1 VNLKTAAR
9 RLGVHYQTAYRWVR
23 SGQLLAVKV
32 GSGYEISEWA
42 LERFEAQR
50 AATER
55 LPTTSA
61 ERSSVAAPAPTTP
74 ASLLPVLDRMIDE
87 ITVDANA
94 LENRAAHMLAEA
106 LGDTVIIYRRVRE
119 NELEVVHV
127 AHHNPQAQ
135 VLATTLARDPRTVNS
150 FAYRTFRAGTSVFVP
165 QVPQRELRRCLDPEL
180 HEYLDA
186 LGCYILISVPIGTE
200 GALLATR
207 DLPGRPYSQQDVVLM
222 ESVAARVLFGTARA
236 ERGAY
241 ARDTRRRVVRALT
254 ASTDRDGTPP
264 DAAVLDE
271 LLGCALE
278 HDPQAVVAVLD
289 LDLRHLVCTKAYGE
303 LLGEDRRS
311 VLCTPLSLYV
321 HERAGLDDLL
331 DPLRCG
337 ELDYR
342 GRIVG
347 LAGHRGRIAL
357 HVAMLRTPDATPWG
371 FVVVAHAAAEPVL
384 ATPGA

>member
-1 VNLKTAAR
+1 MNLKTAAR

-55 LPTTSA
+55 VPEATAVSASPQLVITT
-61 ERSSVAAPAPTTP
+61 AASTLRT
-74 ASLLPVLDRMIDE
+74 LDRMIDE
-87 ITVDANA
+87 VTVDAIA
-94 LENRAAHMLAEA
+94 VANRAAHLLAEV
-106 LGDTVIIYRRVRE
+106 LGDTVIVYERTATS
-119 NELEVVHV
+119 ELEVVHV
-127 AHHNPQAQ
+127 AHRDPEAE

-150 FAYRTFRAGTSVFVP
+150 FVYRTFRAGKSVFVP

-186 LGCYILISVPIGTE
+186 LGCYSLISVPIGTD

-207 DLPGRPYSQQDVVLM
+207 DVPGRPYTQEDVAFM
-222 ESVAARVLFGTARA
+222 ESIAARVLLGRVRA

-254 ASTDRDGTPP
+254 AAANADGTPP
-264 DAAVLDE
+264 DAAFLEE
-271 LLGCALE
+271 LLGTALD

-289 LDLRHLVCTKAYGE
+289 LGLRHLVCTKAYSE
-303 LLGEDRRS
+303 LLGEDRRT

-321 HERAGLDDLL
+321 REGTALDDLL
-331 DPLRCG
+331 DPLRSG

-342 GRIVG
+342 GRIIE
-347 LAGHRGRIAL
+347 LAGGRGRAEL

-371 FVVVAHAAAEPVL
+371 FVVVAHAAAEPAF
-384 ATPGA
+384 ATSE

>member
-61 ERSSVAAPAPTTP
+61 ERTAVAPTPVT
-74 ASLLPVLDRMIDE
+74 SVSVLQVLDRMIDE
-87 ITVDANA
+87 VTVDANA
-94 LENRAAHMLAEA
+94 LENRAAHLLAEL
-106 LGDTVIIYRRVRE
+106 LGDTVIVYRRVSE
-119 NELEVVHV
+119 KSLGVVHV
-127 AHHNPQAQ
+127 AHHDPEAE

-150 FAYRTFRAGTSVFVP
+150 FVYRTFRAGASVFVP

-186 LGCYILISVPIGTE
+186 LGCFSLISVPIGTE

-207 DLPGRPYSQQDVVLM
+207 DLPGRPYSQEDVTLL
-222 ESVAARVLFGTARA
+222 EAVAARVLLGTVRA

-241 ARDTRRRVVRALT
+241 ARDTRRRVVRALSE
-254 ASTDRDGTPP
+254 AADRNGAPP
-264 DAAVLDE
+264 SGQYLDE
-271 LLGCALE
+271 LFSAALE

-289 LDLRHLVCTKAYGE
+289 LDLRHLVCSKAYSE
-303 LLGEDRRS
+303 LLGEDRRA
-311 VLCTPLSLYV
+311 VLCTPLPLYV
-321 HERAGLDDLL
+321 RDRAALDELL

-342 GRIVG
+342 GRIIE
-347 LAGHRGRIAL
+347 LADHRGRAAL

-371 FVVVAHAAAEPVL
+371 FVVVAHAATEALPS
-384 ATPGA
+384 APGA